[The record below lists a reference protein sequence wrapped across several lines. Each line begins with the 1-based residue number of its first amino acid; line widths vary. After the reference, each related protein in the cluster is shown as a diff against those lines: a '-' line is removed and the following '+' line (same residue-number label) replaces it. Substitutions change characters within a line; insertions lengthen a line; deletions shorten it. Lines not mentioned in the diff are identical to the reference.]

1 MPTSKKCAN
10 LSRNE
15 WVAHTAS
22 TGTEIGL
29 REKGDV
35 EDALPFTIDGK
46 ARDGLGGIRHV
57 RAVDDGWLVG
67 FDAAE
72 VGGALWWFDK
82 TGEHRTKLSDGNVI
96 GFALLGAQGIVALTG
111 FARGGFSRGQVLR
124 VRRTSAWAAASWL
137 DLDSAAEAFVLE
149 SRDALLVLTTTGIF
163 RLTACGDLTRLA
175 QADYDALYP
184 TSLAVD
190 PRGVIYVGM
199 RHYITRFV
207 PAGGSRLREEW
218 LTREDCAKSDVRH
231 FECVCS
237 PSVRP

>member
-1 MPTSKKCAN
+1 MA
-10 LSRNE
+10 R
-15 WVAHTAS
+15 TAS
-22 TGTEIGL
+22 GGTEIGL
-29 REKGDV
+29 REKGEA

-46 ARDGLGGIRHV
+46 ARDGLGGMRHV
-57 RAVDDGWLVG
+57 RAVDNGWLVG

-82 TGEHRTKLSDGNVI
+82 TGEHRAKLSDGNII
-96 GFALLGAQGIVALTG
+96 GFVDLGAQGVLALSG

-124 VRRTSAWAAASWL
+124 VRRAGEWTATKWL
-137 DLDSAAEAFVLE
+137 DLDSAAEAFALE
-149 SRDALLVLTTTGIF
+149 ARDSLLVLTTTGIF
-163 RLTACGDLTRLA
+163 RVTACGDLTRLV

-207 PAGGSRLREEW
+207 PGPGSKLREEW

-237 PSVRP
+237 PAIRP